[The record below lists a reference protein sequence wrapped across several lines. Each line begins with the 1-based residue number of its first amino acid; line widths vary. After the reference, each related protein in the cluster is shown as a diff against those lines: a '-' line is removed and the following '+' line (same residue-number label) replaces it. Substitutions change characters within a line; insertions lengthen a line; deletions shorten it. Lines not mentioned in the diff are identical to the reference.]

1 MLEVSCGEITLSRPT
16 FEGLILYCSWYIH
29 VCLPLRI
36 GPLPTREVKKP
47 RGFKT
52 GLVHLT
58 ERVGGLSFNTQKQGF
73 PSICGTFV
81 FFIFLRT
88 KGFSSFHKLYIEKN
102 ISSL

>member
-1 MLEVSCGEITLSRPT
+1 MLEVSCGETSLSRPT

-52 GLVHLT
+52 DTFALVHAT
-58 ERVGGLSFNTQKQGF
+58 DRVGGL
-73 PSICGTFV
+73 
-81 FFIFLRT
+81 
-88 KGFSSFHKLYIEKN
+88 
-102 ISSL
+102 